1 MPRHRLAALFEPA
14 SLLVMADRRLP
25 IAETTPASLLGR
37 LTLVELQAG
46 APISLPRSLN
56 GVDAKARLDQAL
68 ICIAPERLP
77 EALEALRPHRPRS
90 VVLLPHDRPSA
101 DPVEDMV
108 YCRSW
113 GKLHDC
119 TVLGPRS
126 FGVQRPNLGVNLSHQ
141 AKPALPGR
149 VALVAQS
156 RSITAAVLDW
166 AQDINLGFSAVIS
179 LGDES
184 VVDVSDVLDYLA
196 MDPRSDSIALYLEQT
211 SSSRRFTSA
220 LRAAASVK
228 PVVVLKVGSRTEP
241 ATVDDDVFDA
251 LLRRAGAVR
260 IRYFVQLF
268 SALKVMVYT
277 RRPRGRQIAL
287 LSNGGGAAQLALDVM
302 SVGSAVFRGELS
314 QASIKALAELL
325 EPGAETANP
334 VITYAALTPPIVER
348 IVAILDNDAGIDGVL
363 VLLAPDPLSDLPA
376 VAGQLA
382 DMAPKARKPI
392 ITCLLGDA
400 TMRPLRHVLDSVGTP
415 AFRTPESAANAFG
428 ILANY
433 HYNQTLSQ
441 QTLPPEPLDK
451 PPCPEQARAMLRTAR
466 HERRQ
471 KLNDEESRRLLEYF
485 HVPIEYVPGR
495 RVPGG
500 YVPGPHAGDAHVAN
514 GIRGCVPDEDDQ
526 VPMAISVFLDARY
539 GPYIVFGSGGRH
551 ARLGGG
557 RDAVELPPLNSYLAR
572 KLVQR
577 SSLWSR
583 ALSRQL
589 TPAALEN
596 LLEALERISQLV
608 SELPDVKSLRIDPL
622 FADDMHLYAGSITIE
637 LGTDSMLVLPE
648 TTGYRHMAIHPYPR
662 RLVQAKTFKD
672 GQDWM
677 LRPIRPEDA
686 QPLQEFVRGLS
697 DESRYMR
704 FVSMMRELTPRM
716 LARYTRIDYDRELA
730 LVATVQVPNPE
741 HRGHPREQ
749 IIGFAHYLRNA
760 DGRGAE
766 YALVIADAWQRRG
779 LGKELM
785 RGLIEAAQY
794 QGLTYIDG
802 VVLATNRAMLS
813 LMASLGF
820 QNDED
825 PSDPSTRRVWLD
837 LGETRER

>member
-1 MPRHRLAALFEPA
+1 MLRHRLAALFEPA
-14 SLLVMADRRLP
+14 TLLVLADRRLP
-25 IAETTPASLLGR
+25 VAKAVPPSLHSR
-37 LTLVELQAG
+37 MTLVELLPG
-46 APISLPRSLN
+46 TEISLPDALN
-56 GVDAKARLDQAL
+56 GVDAGNRLDQAL
-68 ICIAPERLP
+68 ICVPPERLP
-77 EALEALRPHRPRS
+77 EALAALRPHRPRS
-90 VVLLPHDRPSA
+90 VVLLPHERPSV

-113 GKLHDC
+113 GKLNDC

-126 FGVQRPNLGVNLSHQ
+126 FGVQRPHLGMNLSHQ
-141 AKPALPGR
+141 PETALPGR
-149 VALVAQS
+149 VALVTQS

-166 AQDINLGFSAVIS
+166 AQDISLGFSAVIS
-179 LGDES
+179 LGDEA

-196 MDPRSDSIALYLEQT
+196 MDARSDSIALYLEQT
-211 SSSRRFTSA
+211 TSSRRFTSA

-228 PVVVLKVGSRTEP
+228 PVVVLKVGNRMDP
-241 ATVDDDVFDA
+241 ATSDDDVFDA

-277 RRPRGRQIAL
+277 RRPRGRHIAL

-302 SVGSAVFRGELS
+302 SVGAAVFRAELS
-314 QASIKALAELL
+314 QASVKALTELL

-334 VITYAALTPPIVER
+334 VITYAALTPTLVQR
-348 IVAILDNDAGIDGVL
+348 IVAILDDDAGIDGVL
-363 VLLAPDPLSDLPA
+363 VLLAPDPLSDLSA

-382 DMAPKARKPI
+382 AMAPKARKPI
-392 ITCLLGDA
+392 ITCFLGDA

-441 QTLPPEPLDK
+441 QTLPPEPLDT
-451 PPCPEQARAMLRTAR
+451 PPCPEQARAMIRTAR
-466 HERRQ
+466 NERRPS
-471 KLNDEESRRLLEYF
+471 LNEDECRRLLEYF
-485 HVPIEYVPGR
+485 HVPIQYVPDAA
-495 RVPGG
+495 PGL
-500 YVPGPHAGDAHVAN
+500 ASAE
-514 GIRGCVPDEDDQ
+514 DERL
-526 VPMAISVFLDARY
+526 PMAISVFLDARY
-539 GPYIVFGSGGRH
+539 GPYIRFGAGGQHAHITGSRH
-551 ARLGGG
+551 AI
-557 RDAVELPPLNSYLAR
+557 ELPPMNRYLAR

-577 SSLWSR
+577 SSLWGR

-596 LLEALERISQLV
+596 LQEALERISQLV
-608 SELPDVKSLRIDPL
+608 SELPDVKSLDIDPL
-622 FADDMHLYAGSITIE
+622 FADDMQLTARSVKIE
-637 LGTDSMLVLPE
+637 LGTESMLVLPE

-672 GQDWM
+672 GQRWM

-686 QPLQEFVRGLS
+686 EPLQDFVRGLS

-749 IIGFAHYLRNA
+749 IIGFSHYLRNA

-825 PSDPSTRRVWLD
+825 WADPGMRRVWLD
-837 LGETRER
+837 LGETREP